1 MLNSCSSMH
10 VKSQSCIVL
19 FDLLLQQLYGILGQ
33 PSYLIFMFYSNR
45 NIKVKSLKSKEK
57 NLKERLQFPV
67 INSLLLAIF
76 CGCAARFLSDL
87 NGNPGERLSQDVAQI
102 REKYKMKRAAS

>member
-33 PSYLIFMFYSNR
+33 PSYTSSETFMPLKNQPSTHVTKFIQVVFCIETS
-45 NIKVKSLKSKEK
+45 IKVSYPK
-57 NLKERLQFPV
+57 RTHFIV
-67 INSLLLAIF
+67 V
-76 CGCAARFLSDL
+76 ARVSNDHV
-87 NGNPGERLSQDVAQI
+87 NA
-102 REKYKMKRAAS
+102 K